1 MKAVITNEVINSF
14 LKCPYKAYLK
24 LNHQKG
30 EKTDF
35 EKVEEELAAIYKENV
50 SAQLEE
56 KLYQNQPLL
65 RLDRTKESKEYKIT
79 YTTDQCLTS
88 LKYEI
93 TFDLIQIVQ
102 EIGSPYAIFYYP
114 IFVLHKERITKID
127 KVNFTIRSLILSD
140 IEGIPVE
147 YAGIIHGKNHKLIK
161 LRINTYT
168 REAQKAISE
177 LELML
182 KSQDAPR
189 FFQNKECKV
198 CEFQKTCYEELVTKD
213 DLSLLGGM
221 HQKDVLRQ
229 NSRGIF
235 TVHQYSYTYKPRK
248 RKKTLA
254 RYYKNELALKA
265 LALREGRTYI
275 KSIPKFTDS
284 NIDIFIDFEGLQD
297 ENYTYLIGLIITEEG
312 QNRFFSFWADSQAE
326 EASIFMKMLDIISSL
341 SNFTVYHYG
350 SYEIRALKKMSKKLN
365 ETHINTINTLIE
377 NSVNVLSI
385 FNSTIYP
392 PTYTNS
398 LKDIAKYIG
407 FSWHDENASGIQ
419 SICWRKKWE
428 LTGDIAHKNTLL
440 QYNLED
446 CLALQAVKKWI
457 NSIDPNRE
465 SDYAEVEKII
475 NIKGYNWRKADEYFL
490 KDFQKVNKLAY
501 FNYQH
506 TKIYLRTNPQIRKA
520 LKREVKNR
528 KKLTNKPNK
537 TIKIVA
543 KFCKHCHSNNI
554 KLLVQS
560 KKIVID
566 LKFIRDGI
574 KKWVVQYIGGTFYCR
589 DCQKTFS
596 PKNLNKLPKFG
607 DNLMKWSMHQHVQ
620 YHMSIDNIVN
630 MLTNFNIQIS
640 STTIHYFK
648 ACLAKHYEETY
659 QEIKAKLLQG
669 KLIQADE
676 TPIKMVNGE
685 TGY

>member
-1 MKAVITNEVINSF
+1 M
-14 LKCPYKAYLK
+14 
-24 LNHQKG
+24 
-30 EKTDF
+30 
-35 EKVEEELAAIYKENV
+35 
-50 SAQLEE
+50 
-56 KLYQNQPLL
+56 
-65 RLDRTKESKEYKIT
+65 
-79 YTTDQCLTS
+79 
-88 LKYEI
+88 
-93 TFDLIQIVQ
+93 
-102 EIGSPYAIFYYP
+102 
-114 IFVLHKERITKID
+114 
-127 KVNFTIRSLILSD
+127 
-140 IEGIPVE
+140 
-147 YAGIIHGKNHKLIK
+147 
-161 LRINTYT
+161 
-168 REAQKAISE
+168 
-177 LELML
+177 
-182 KSQDAPR
+182 
-189 FFQNKECKV
+189 
-198 CEFQKTCYEELVTKD
+198 
-213 DLSLLGGM
+213 
-221 HQKDVLRQ
+221 
-229 NSRGIF
+229 
-235 TVHQYSYTYKPRK
+235 
-248 RKKTLA
+248 
-254 RYYKNELALKA
+254 ALKA

-275 KSIPKFTDS
+275 KSMPTFPDS

-326 EASIFMKMLDIISSL
+326 EASIFIKMLEIISSL

-398 LKDIAKYIG
+398 LKDIAKYVG
-407 FSWHDENASGIQ
+407 FSWHSECASGIQ
-419 SICWRKKWE
+419 SICQRKKWE
-428 LTGDIAHKNTLL
+428 LTGNIVHKDTLL

-457 NSIDPNRE
+457 NSIDLNHE
-465 SDYAEVEKII
+465 SDYAEVEKLT
-475 NIKGYNWRKADEYFL
+475 NIKGYNWRKVDEYFL
-490 KDFQKVNKLAY
+490 KDFQKVNQLAY

-506 TKIYLRTNPQIRKA
+506 TKIYIHTNPQIKKA
-520 LKREVKNR
+520 LKREVKSR

-543 KFCKHCHSNNI
+543 QFCKHCHSNHI

-596 PKNLNKLPKFG
+596 RKNLNKLPKFG

-648 ACLAKHYEETY
+648 SCLAKQYEETY

-685 TGY
+685 TGYIWVFATMDSVLYFFRQTRKATFLKSLLEHFTGVLVSDFYSGYDSISCEQQKCLVHLIRDMNLDLFKNQFDEDLKSLVTHFGKLLRKIVETIDTYGLKKKNLNKHNKDVQTFYHSFVDVEYKSELAERYQKRLQRYRNKLFTFLCHDGIPWNNNNAEHAVKAFATHRKQGNTNFTEKSIKNLLVLLSIQQTCKYRKINFLDFLISQEKSLSVYSNHY